1 MDAIKGIVNKVASR
15 KLAVTAVAGA
25 AAVTGTVELIWPMG
39 GVQSEDRP
47 SQRLLCVLLGTG
59 VGAVGN
65 SGQKL
70 PPEDAAFANLTAIL
84 EPLITGT
91 RHTTISENAKS
102 LYDNIWFDAA
112 YVTEYTGQNGVD
124 DFDVTVFDNDDKAA
138 SLAVSDHLADMGD
151 VRNGWGG

>member
-1 MDAIKGIVNKVASR
+1 MNGKSTRQERTRAYTGDLLNGRDQSNIDKVGSR

-65 SGQKL
+65 KRS
-70 PPEDAAFANLTAIL
+70 EAAAAFQLA
-84 EPLITGT
+84 
-91 RHTTISENAKS
+91 R
-102 LYDNIWFDAA
+102 DR
-112 YVTEYTGQNGVD
+112 
-124 DFDVTVFDNDDKAA
+124 TVVGFKVYSPARSN
-138 SLAVSDHLADMGD
+138 
-151 VRNGWGG
+151 N